1 MNHLYRSLLLLSILS
16 LGVLSSCRDDDP
28 IVPAESEEIAN
39 SSQVSGGVVGF
50 YLLNEGNYQ
59 ANNSSLDYMN
69 LVSGTYTR
77 NIYATVNPN
86 VVKELGDTGND
97 LQAYGSRLYAVI
109 NSSNKVEVLDA
120 QSGKRIGQVNIPN
133 CRYICFDGDNAYVS
147 SYVSTLDTRD
157 AQGQVPSA
165 VYRVNLNTLTITGQV
180 IVGYQPEE
188 MVITGGR
195 LYVANSGGYVKPHYE
210 RTISV
215 VDLKSF
221 TEVDKIEVGM
231 NLHRLRMDHNGRL
244 WVTSRGNYGNVPSN
258 LYYIDLDPTTQK
270 VAKLDSL
277 NIPCAEM
284 AFYGDKLYYYS
295 SVWDNEAQK
304 MKTGF
309 GLVDIKAAK
318 PLAESFI
325 TDGTDANIQTAYG
338 LAIHPASGDIYIM
351 DAKDFVSSGTLY
363 CYTPDGK
370 LKWQTRRTG
379 MLPAHIAFVKQ

>member
-39 SSQVSGGVVGF
+39 SSQVSGGVIGF
-50 YLLNEGNYQ
+50 YLLNEGNYP
-59 ANNSSLDYMN
+59 ANNRSLDYMT

-165 VYRVNLNTLTITGQV
+165 VYRVNLNTLAITGQV

-195 LYVANSGGYVKPHYE
+195 LYVATSGGYMKPHYE
-210 RTISV
+210 RTVSV
-215 VDLKSF
+215 IDLKSF

-295 SVWDNEAQK
+295 SIWDNEAQK

-318 PLAESFI
+318 PLTESFI
-325 TDGTDANIQTAYG
+325 TDGTAENIQTAYG
-338 LAIHPASGDIYIM
+338 LAIHPASGDIYVM

>member
-1 MNHLYRSLLLLSILS
+1 MKHLYRNLLLLCILS
-16 LGVLSSCRDDDP
+16 LGLLNSCREDAP
-28 IVPAESEEIAN
+28 VVPAESEEIAN
-39 SSQVSGGVVGF
+39 SSQVSGGIIGF
-50 YLLNEGNYQ
+50 YLLNEGNFQ

-109 NSSNKVEVLDA
+109 NSSNKVEVLNA
-120 QSGKRIGQVNIPN
+120 QSGKRIGQVDIPN
-133 CRYICFDGDNAYVS
+133 CRYICFKGDNAYVS
-147 SYVSTLDTRD
+147 SYVSTSTRD
-157 AQGQVPSA
+157 AQGQVPGA
-165 VYRVNLNTLTITGQV
+165 VYRVNLNTLAITGQV
-180 IVGYQPEE
+180 VVGSQPEE
-188 MVITGGR
+188 MAVKGER
-195 LYVANSGGYVKPHYE
+195 LYVANSGGYMKPNYE
-210 RTISV
+210 RTLSV
-215 VDLKSF
+215 IDLKSF

-258 LYYIDLDPTTQK
+258 LYYIDIDPATQK

-295 SVWDNEAQK
+295 SIWDNAAKK

-309 GLVDIKAAK
+309 GLVDINAAK

-338 LAIHPASGDIYIM
+338 LAIHPASGDIYVM

-370 LKWQTRRTG
+370 LKWQTNRTG
-379 MLPAHIAFVKQ
+379 MLPGHIAFVKK

>member
-1 MNHLYRSLLLLSILS
+1 MKHLYRNLLLLCILS
-16 LGVLSSCRDDDP
+16 LGLLNSCREDAP
-28 IVPAESEEIAN
+28 VVPSDSEEIAN
-39 SSQVSGGVVGF
+39 SSQVSGGIAGF
-50 YLLNEGNYQ
+50 YLLNEGNFQ

-69 LVSGTYTR
+69 LLSGTYTR
-77 NIYATVNPN
+77 NIYATLNPN

-97 LQAYGSRLYAVI
+97 LQIYGSRLYVVL
-109 NSSNKVEVLDA
+109 NSSNKVEVLNA
-120 QSGKRIGQVNIPN
+120 QSGKRIGQVDIPN
-133 CRYICFDGDNAYVS
+133 CRYICFKDDNAYVS
-147 SYVSTLDTRD
+147 SYVSTSTRD
-157 AQGQVPSA
+157 AKGQVPGA
-165 VYRVNLNTLTITGQV
+165 VYRVNLNTLAITGQV
-180 IVGYQPEE
+180 VVGYQPEE
-188 MVITGGR
+188 MVIKGER
-195 LYVANSGGYVKPHYE
+195 LYVANSGGYMKPNYE
-210 RTISV
+210 RTLSV
-215 VDLKSF
+215 IDLKSF

-295 SVWDNEAQK
+295 SIWDNEAQK

-325 TDGTDANIQTAYG
+325 TDGTAENIQTAYG
-338 LAIHPASGDIYIM
+338 LAIHPASGDIYVM